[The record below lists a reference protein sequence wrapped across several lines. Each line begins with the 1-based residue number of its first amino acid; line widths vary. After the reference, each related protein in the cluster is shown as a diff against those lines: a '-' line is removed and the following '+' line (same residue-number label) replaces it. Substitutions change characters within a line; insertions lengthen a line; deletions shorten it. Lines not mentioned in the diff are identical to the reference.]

1 MSYPNTLLGRCTQAH
16 QEEPS
21 GLPDHRVAAV
31 FEHLA
36 AEILYLQEL
45 DPQLTLHRFS
55 RDLLEEA
62 AAVEGRQ

>member
-1 MSYPNTLLGRCTQAH
+1 MSYPNTLLGRCCQAH

-21 GLPDHRVAAV
+21 GLPAHRVAAI

-45 DPQLTLHRFS
+45 NPQLTLHQFS

-62 AAVEGRQ
+62 AAVEGRP